1 MSHVGTTLRRLR
13 LESGLSLRDLA
24 RRLGVSSAYLSR
36 VEHGLDAAPTPER
49 LEAIAAELG
58 LPASLLIEVGHRVSP
73 FVERY
78 LEQEPQAA
86 ALFFEIASR
95 GLGAEELAEVQ
106 RYVARRWPKR
116 VALEDDAGT
125 HRLAPLLDDERVVL
139 GLHCDALED
148 AYEIA
153 SARLAS
159 LPRMP
164 DASVL
169 AEAFR
174 AREEE
179 VGAGVGAGVGVLCAA
194 VAGAQ
199 PCAAVVLLARP
210 LANDAPDADPLSVLV
225 LLAAPSRGRDPMLR
239 VAHVARLAGRGM
251 ASALREVERSEA
263 VLQRIALLELVE

>member
-1 MSHVGTTLRRLR
+1 MGTTLRRLR
-13 LESGLSLRDLA
+13 LESGVSLRDLA

-49 LEAIAAELG
+49 LEAIASELG
-58 LPASLLIEVGHRVSP
+58 LPASLLLEVGHRVSP

-78 LEQEPQAA
+78 LEHEPQAA
-86 ALFFEIASR
+86 PLFLEIAAR

-106 RYVARRWPKR
+106 RYVARRFPKR
-116 VALEDDAGT
+116 AALEDGAGA
-125 HRLAPLLDDERVVL
+125 HRLSPLLDTERVVL
-139 GLHCDALED
+139 ALHCDALED
-148 AYEIA
+148 AYQIA
-153 SARLAS
+153 SARLAA

-199 PCAAVVLLARP
+199 PRAALVLLAPP
-210 LANDAPDADPLSVLV
+210 LATDAPDAEPLSVLV
-225 LLAAPSRGRDPMLR
+225 LLVAPTRSRETLLR
-239 VAHVARLAGRGM
+239 VAHVARLAARGM
-251 ASALREVERSEA
+251 ASALRDVAHPDEA
-263 VLQRIALLELVE
+263 RQRVATLELVA